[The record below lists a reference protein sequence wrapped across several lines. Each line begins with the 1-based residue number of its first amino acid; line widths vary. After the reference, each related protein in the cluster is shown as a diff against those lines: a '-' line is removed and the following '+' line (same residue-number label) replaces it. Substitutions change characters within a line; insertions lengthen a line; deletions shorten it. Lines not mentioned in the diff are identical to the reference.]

1 MLIDTLALG
10 LTLTIA
16 LRLLGLLRELDGKLI
31 DGACHGARM
40 K

>member
-1 MLIDTLALG
+1 MLIETLALG

-16 LRLLGLLRELDGKLI
+16 LRLLGLLREHDEQ
-31 DGACHGARM
+31 ACHGARM

>member
-10 LTLTIA
+10 LALTIA
-16 LRLLGLLRELDGKLI
+16 LRLLGLLRELDGKLV
-31 DGACHGARM
+31 GACHGART

>member
-10 LTLTIA
+10 LLLTIA
-16 LRLLGLLRELDGKLI
+16 LRLLGLPRELEER
-31 DGACHGARM
+31 ACRGARM